1 MVESAMAER
10 TVCPQ
15 CGATE
20 PAFRAVS
27 DAVLQMSGELSLLPT
42 LKRIAEVAR
51 VLVDARYVAIGV
63 PDGDGGFAE
72 FATAGMTAKQ
82 WDAIGT
88 LPRTH
93 GLLGA
98 MLEAKQS
105 YRTMDITD
113 DPRFEGWPDAHPHMK
128 SFLGVPIVWNDDVV
142 GAFYLTDKRGRGR
155 RAFTQEDQE
164 LVELLAVH
172 AGVAINNASL
182 YERSREL
189 SIVEERNRLAR
200 ELHDAVS
207 QRLFSIAL
215 TAEAA
220 ALLSDVNDEA
230 KAQMRTVQEL
240 ARQAMDEM
248 RSLIFELRPA
258 DVATDG
264 LAETLRKHVDVLRRV
279 HGASI
284 ELHVDES
291 PALAGSDSDT
301 RLQREVFRIAQEAL
315 ANALKHA
322 GATEI
327 TVDIGAQDHRLVLRV
342 ADDGAGFEPTSAE
355 TAGRHLGLLSMN
367 ERAQALGG
375 ELRVETRPGAGTSVS
390 LEVPVGS

>member
-1 MVESAMAER
+1 MAES
-10 TVCPQ
+10 T
-15 CGATE
+15 A
-20 PAFRAVS
+20 AFRAVS
-27 DAVLQMSGELSLLPT
+27 EAVLQMGGELSLLPT

-51 VLVDARYVAIGV
+51 GLVDARYVAIGV
-63 PDGDGGFAE
+63 PDGEGGFAE

-98 MLEAKQS
+98 MLEAKES
-105 YRTMDITD
+105 YRTTDITD

-128 SFLGVPIVWNDDVV
+128 SFLGVPIVWRDEVV
-142 GAFYLTDKRGRGR
+142 GAFYLTDKRGRSR
-155 RAFTQEDQE
+155 RGFTEEDQE
-164 LVELLAVH
+164 LVELLAGH
-172 AGVAINNASL
+172 AGVAISNASL

-207 QRLFSIAL
+207 QRLFSITL

-220 ALLSDVNDEA
+220 ALLSDSNDEA

-240 ARQAMDEM
+240 AREAMDEM

-258 DVATDG
+258 DVAADG
-264 LAETLRKHVDVLRRV
+264 IAETLRKHVDVLRRV
-279 HGASI
+279 YGTAI
-284 ELHVDES
+284 ELDVDES
-291 PALAGSDSDT
+291 VALPAHSESGV

-315 ANALKHA
+315 ANALKHSR
-322 GATEI
+322 ATRI
-327 TVDIGAQDHRLVLRV
+327 VVALDVQDHRLVLRV
-342 ADDGAGFEPTSAE
+342 ADDGAGFEPSSPDA
-355 TAGRHLGLLSMN
+355 AGRHLGLVSMA
-367 ERAQALGG
+367 ERAEALGG
-375 ELRVETRPGAGTSVS
+375 ELHVDTRPGAGTAVS
-390 LEVPVGS
+390 LEVSVGG